1 MKRIRRKLIDVNGRD
16 FFTGEIVNEKYEV
29 EQAKNAD
36 KRVSEWLKNKIKE
49 SKVEWKIF
57 VEWLGR
63 VNA

>member
-36 KRVSEWLKNKIKE
+36 KRISEWLKNKIKE

>member
-1 MKRIRRKLIDVNGRD
+1 MKKIRRPLTDINNRD

-36 KRVSEWLKNKIKE
+36 KRVSEWLKHKIEE